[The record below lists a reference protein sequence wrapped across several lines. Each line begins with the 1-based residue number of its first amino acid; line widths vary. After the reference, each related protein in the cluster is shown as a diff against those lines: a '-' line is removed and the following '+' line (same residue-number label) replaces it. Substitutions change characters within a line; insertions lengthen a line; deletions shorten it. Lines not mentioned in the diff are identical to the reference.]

1 MLDLDNGEQVS
12 AKNTYMEGT
21 DVFEIDEIDID
32 KIRVSKKYSYK
43 KEHESYKHYE
53 FYEHNDEYIPLK
65 IILSN
70 LIGYYN
76 EFNDTGSK
84 KMHFV
89 LKGNLEDK
97 FYDIFDNIK
106 EKSVIDNIDYAY
118 ESGNRGIEYIKT
130 TVSNNTLFLRDNY
143 YETPDKNIKYL
154 CHVILVMKSVY
165 HSTKDKDKD
174 VIYYPQVLLD
184 SPLKP
189 KKKIGAR
196 LKKHKKN
203 SESDEPEINED
214 TVLDE

>member
-1 MLDLDNGEQVS
+1 MSDKRVKNNKKEHSKNEQKKDKNTFMLDLDNGEQVS

-32 KIRVSKKYSYK
+32 KIRLSKKYSHK

-84 KMHFV
+84 KTHFV

-143 YETPDKNIKYL
+143 YETPVKNIKYL
-154 CHVILVMKSVY
+154 SRNIS
-165 HSTKDKDKD
+165 
-174 VIYYPQVLLD
+174 
-184 SPLKP
+184 
-189 KKKIGAR
+189 
-196 LKKHKKN
+196 
-203 SESDEPEINED
+203 SEICLS
-214 TVLDE
+214 